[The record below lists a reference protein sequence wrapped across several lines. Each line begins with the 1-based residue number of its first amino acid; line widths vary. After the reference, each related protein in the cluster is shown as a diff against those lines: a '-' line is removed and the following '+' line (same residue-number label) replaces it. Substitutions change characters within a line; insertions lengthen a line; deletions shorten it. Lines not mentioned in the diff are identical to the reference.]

1 MPPWTILL
9 GLFFVVTNAILCPR
23 AGGTRKGFEN
33 LDAVTLDW
41 ETPSACEMRGCKY
54 HHDKEECHF
63 QDHLQSTNITT
74 VHLIQSNHLDVGYT
88 DKAVNVMNLYFD
100 TYFPRA
106 IKVGEEL
113 RKRGGEERLKW
124 MTQTYLVSLF
134 LDCPEGLGLHCPSV
148 DAITQF
154 KEAVA
159 AGDITWQ
166 AFPHNAGVTRLCPL
180 NSVLSVLTQ

>member
-1 MPPWTILL
+1 MNNEYEQNGYLVINK
-9 GLFFVVTNAILCPR
+9 FFTEQELQGVREVVLSFHESWKQKNA
-23 AGGTRKGFEN
+23 AF
-33 LDAVTLDW
+33 
-41 ETPSACEMRGCKY
+41 
-54 HHDKEECHF
+54 
-63 QDHLQSTNITT
+63 
-74 VHLIQSNHLDVGYT
+74 YT
-88 DKAVNVMNLYFD
+88 DKAVNVINLYFD

-134 LDCPEGLGLHCPSV
+134 LDCPAGLGLHCPSA

-166 AFPHNAGVTRLCPL
+166 AFPHNAGVTRLCPFE
-180 NSVLSVLTQ
+180 